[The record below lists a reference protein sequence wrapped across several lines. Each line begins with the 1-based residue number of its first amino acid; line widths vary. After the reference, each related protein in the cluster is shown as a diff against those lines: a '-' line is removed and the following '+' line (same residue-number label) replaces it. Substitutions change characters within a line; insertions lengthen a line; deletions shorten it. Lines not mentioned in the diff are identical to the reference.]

1 MQFKPKTE
9 KEIVEENLIPDGVY
23 PFETID
29 AEAKKSKA
37 GNDMIEV
44 GLRVFLPDGRERA
57 LTDWLLENPAY
68 KLFHFCAY
76 TGLSR
81 EYESGSLTAEDC
93 VGRSGF
99 VKVGTQKDKTGQ
111 YPDRNTVRDYVRQEI
126 KKSGVTAPR
135 NEPTPEQLANLS
147 PSGGPDEEI
156 PF

>member
-9 KEIVEENLIPDGVY
+9 KEIIEENLIADGVY
-23 PFETID
+23 PFECID

-37 GNDMIEV
+37 GNDMIEIS
-44 GLRVFLPDGRERA
+44 LRVFLPDGRERA
-57 LTDWLLENPAY
+57 LTDWLLESPAY

-81 EYESGSLTAEDC
+81 EYESGSLTAPDC
-93 VGRSGF
+93 VGRAGF

-111 YPDRNTVRDYVRQEI
+111 YPDRNSVRDYARQEI
-126 KKSGVTAPR
+126 KQGGVTAKTQ
-135 NEPTPEQLANLS
+135 PTDAQLANQT
-147 PSGGPDEEI
+147 GGADLEV